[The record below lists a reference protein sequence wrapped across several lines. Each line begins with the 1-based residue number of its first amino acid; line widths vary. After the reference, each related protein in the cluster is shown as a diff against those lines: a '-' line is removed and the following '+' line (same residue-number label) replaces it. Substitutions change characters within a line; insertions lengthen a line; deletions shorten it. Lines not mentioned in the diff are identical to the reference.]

1 MKTLVSF
8 QALTAALA
16 ASLGLPGCGGET
28 STLKDGPASTG
39 GGRAAEAG
47 GRVATNETGGRASV
61 GETGGTTSA
70 GGELN
75 VGGTVGSGGVPI
87 AGAPGSG
94 APGLGGVAGVG
105 GDSAFVKG
113 GFSGMFSMAPSPC
126 DPLTPSPPDLEP
138 EGRIWCQIGGT
149 HRPVPNECAVDPPR
163 TEAACRWSGD
173 VCEFDADC
181 DEQPLGVCRTVG
193 QGQDSCVCDYGCH
206 TDADCE
212 DGGVCLCLWGRAG
225 TCVPATCRSDA
236 DCAPGF
242 QCRGYQNPNSNVC
255 DEERYECQT
264 AADTCQETYYCTGI
278 GEACIADSTGAHH
291 CRPFTCENIGRPFW
305 VEEQLRIASPSCR
318 ADWGGEARGELF
330 DEGLTVD
337 DLAALA
343 SYFTRSAL
351 FEHASV
357 AAFAR
362 FALELLHFGA
372 PLELVSG
379 AQRAMGEEI
388 EHARLCFALA
398 SRYGIEAVGPGALDV
413 SGCLGDLSLE
423 GAVRSAVREG
433 CVGETVAAVQ
443 AAEAFEHARDGEV
456 KAALERIRRDE
467 MDHAELAFRF
477 VRWALEIDPTL
488 AGAVLDELSASAPAV
503 RPETGVTDAERRR
516 AEHGLLPEAH
526 LAAIATRV
534 HTEMV
539 SPLLS
544 DLVARTC
551 EWAA

>member
-1 MKTLVSF
+1 MKMLVSF

-39 GGRAAEAG
+39 GRAAEAGGRAATNETGGRAAEAG
-47 GRVATNETGGRASV
+47 GRAATNETGGRASV
-61 GETGGTTSA
+61 GETGGVTS
-70 GGELN
+70 
-75 VGGTVGSGGVPI
+75 SGGVI
-87 AGAPGSG
+87 NAGGASTGGQAAIPGRAGSG
-94 APGLGGVAGVG
+94 PTPCDFTGAGVNIMG
-105 GDSAFVKG
+105 ESTGQIS
-113 GFSGMFSMAPSPC
+113 
-126 DPLTPSPPDLEP
+126 
-138 EGRIWCQIGGT
+138 CQVGGT
-149 HRPVPNECAVDPPR
+149 HRPVANECGVTVPR
-163 TEAACRWSGD
+163 AEAGCPWSGHA
-173 VCEFDADC
+173 CKFDADC
-181 DEQPLGVCRTVG
+181 ADQPLGVCRIVG
-193 QGQDSCVCDYGCH
+193 QGVDTCECEYGCH

-212 DGGVCLCLWGRAG
+212 DGGLCLCLWGEAG
-225 TCVPATCRSDA
+225 TCMPATCRSDA
-236 DCAPGF
+236 DCEPGF
-242 QCRGYQNPNSNVC
+242 QCRGYQDPNSEVC
-255 DEERYECQT
+255 GEERYECQT
-264 AADTCQETYYCTGI
+264 AADTCQDGYHHCPGFQDE
-278 GEACIADSTGAHH
+278 CISDATGAHH
-291 CRPFTCENIGRPFW
+291 CLHFTCYEVGRPFW
-305 VEEQLRIASPSCR
+305 VEEQLRVARPSCR
-318 ADWGGEARGELF
+318 SDWGGEARGELF
-330 DEGLTVD
+330 DERLTGA

-343 SYFTRSAL
+343 NYFTRSAL

-379 AQRAMGEEI
+379 AQRALGEEL

-398 SRYGIEAVGPGALDV
+398 SRYGGKAVGPGALDV
-413 SGCLGDLSLE
+413 SGCLDDLSLE

-456 KAALERIRRDE
+456 KAVFERIRRDE

-503 RPETGVTDAERRR
+503 RRDQDVTDADRRR
-516 AEHGLLPEAH
+516 AEHGLLPDAH

-534 HTEMV
+534 HAEMV

-544 DLVARTC
+544 DLVARAC